1 LWKGSIVCVRSP
13 LYVLFDG
20 NEKEREMSA
29 TANPP
34 ASGTTP
40 GRVEGRLGVLLFD
53 AGGRS
58 AATEEV
64 S

>member
-1 LWKGSIVCVRSP
+1 
-13 LYVLFDG
+13 
-20 NEKEREMSA
+20 MSA

-40 GRVEGRLGVLLFD
+40 GRVAARLGVLLFD
-53 AGGRS
+53 TGARS
-58 AATEEV
+58 ATTEEV